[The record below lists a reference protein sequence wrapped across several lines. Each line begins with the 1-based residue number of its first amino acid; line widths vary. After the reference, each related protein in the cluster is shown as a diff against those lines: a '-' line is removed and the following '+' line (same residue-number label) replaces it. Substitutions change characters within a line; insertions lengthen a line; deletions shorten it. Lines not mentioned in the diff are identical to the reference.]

1 MAILGR
7 QTNEY
12 KVLGIGKVVQ
22 VASSTATG
30 LSPSDLIPV
39 QIFHVEACATNTLS
53 QGQNLLWPKLL
64 LARYNPSSTQ
74 PNTPQEST
82 SYELKSNIS
91 SIPPDEVEDGLLN
104 YGLQVIQLGV
114 FLMQLN
120 DTEAEGDGE
129 RSIMNWKM
137 LMLYYR
143 CRSRGMKY
151 AYEAMRFIT
160 CVRAL
165 YTEKMSH
172 RIIHGQFVNPKGGDG
187 KNYANDLKMEHIIC
201 DNKVVLGDLK
211 ANKTLTAVQRNSQAA
226 YGVKT
231 EFCNQYDRQCNIPPE
246 LSKHTHACTTDDVRD
261 MLAVI
266 HRGEPFKHLPGR
278 KLNSFPDI
286 KKTPLE
292 KLDVSLLHSWLTRHK
307 RKLFADMNCADDETD
322 MEESASLS
330 SENEDSDEEQ
340 E

>member
-1 MAILGR
+1 MSILGR

-74 PNTPQEST
+74 PSTPQEST
-82 SYELKSNIS
+82 SSELKSNIS

-120 DTEAEGDGE
+120 DTEAGGDGE

-151 AYEAMRFIT
+151 AYEAIRFIT

-187 KNYANDLKMEHIIC
+187 KNYRYVNDLKMEHII
-201 DNKVVLGDLK
+201 NFL
-211 ANKTLTAVQRNSQAA
+211 
-226 YGVKT
+226 
-231 EFCNQYDRQCNIPPE
+231 
-246 LSKHTHACTTDDVRD
+246 
-261 MLAVI
+261 
-266 HRGEPFKHLPGR
+266 
-278 KLNSFPDI
+278 
-286 KKTPLE
+286 
-292 KLDVSLLHSWLTRHK
+292 
-307 RKLFADMNCADDETD
+307 
-322 MEESASLS
+322 
-330 SENEDSDEEQ
+330 
-340 E
+340 